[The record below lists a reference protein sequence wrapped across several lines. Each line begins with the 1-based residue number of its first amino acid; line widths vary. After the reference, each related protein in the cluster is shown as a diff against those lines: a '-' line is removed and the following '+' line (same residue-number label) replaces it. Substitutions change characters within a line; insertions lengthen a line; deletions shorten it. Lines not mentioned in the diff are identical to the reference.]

1 MRPAAL
7 PTSGSD
13 RQRGCNEIRYRP
25 ERKFWQIALADLERE
40 LGTDRTGLSSAEAAL
55 RRLRYGPNALEERR
69 RLSLPLK
76 FLSRFRNPLVIILL
90 VAAGVSALTGDLTS
104 FIIISTIVLMSAA
117 LDTVQEFRAEQAA
130 EALKVSVALKELV
143 LRDGKEVTVLGD
155 DLVPGD
161 VVLLA
166 AGDLVPADG
175 RLLEARDFFVNEALL
190 TGESYPSEKDARDE
204 GVDSPEVA
212 SATNA
217 AFMGSSVMNGSA
229 RLMVWGTG
237 LATQLG
243 QISSSLRRAP
253 PPSALDQ
260 GAHRFGMLIV
270 RFTGALVLFV
280 LLINLLFHR
289 PWLESFLFAVALAVG
304 LTPELLPMIIS
315 VTLAR
320 GAIRMAKVQVI
331 VKRLG
336 AIHDL
341 GSMDVLCTDKTGT
354 LTEAK
359 ISLER
364 QVALSG
370 ADSPHVLDLA
380 WLNSHFQAG
389 LRNPL
394 DAAIIESGPP
404 RGAGWAKIDEVP
416 FDFQRRRVS
425 VLVEHEGRRLLV
437 TKGAPE
443 DVIKLATRY
452 EEPDKPELLSLDEAA
467 RVRAAKVF
475 EGLSAAGFRALGV
488 AWRELEPNRAR
499 AAVADEQQLVF
510 AGFVVFSDPPKASA
524 GAAIAALGA
533 KGVGVKILSGDN
545 ERVTQHVCAALGI
558 PITGLLTGT
567 EIEALDD
574 EALAARLEE
583 TNLFCRV
590 TPVQK
595 NRIILSLRHRGHVVG
610 YLGDGINDAPS
621 LHTADV
627 GISVESA
634 VDVAKDA
641 ADIIL
646 LRQDLGVLERG
657 VTEGRRAFGNIMKFI
672 MMAMSSNFGNMFS
685 MAGATLI
692 LPFLPMLPVQIL
704 LNNLLYAVSEMPIPL
719 DAVDS
724 EITEKPEHWDMR
736 FIRNFMLVMGPVS
749 SIFDFLTFGLL
760 LLVFHANEAL
770 FQTGWF
776 IELLATQ
783 VLVIFVL
790 RTRRN
795 PLKSRPHPLL
805 ATTSIAVVVLAVVLP
820 FTPLGSWF
828 GFVPPS
834 ATFLLAIAGLTV
846 SYLLLAQGA
855 KWAFY
860 RRWPPVGGAPAPL
873 MRAQLPLLERS

>member
-1 MRPAAL
+1 MQSF
-7 PTSGSD
+7 SG
-13 RQRGCNEIRYRP
+13 QN
-25 ERKFWQIALADLERE
+25 FWQCPLVDLERQ
-40 LGTDRTGLSSAEAAL
+40 LCTSRDGLSTADAVA
-55 RRLRYGPNALEERR
+55 RRARYGPNVLEERR

-76 FLSRFRNPLVIILL
+76 FLGRFRNPLVLILL
-90 VAAGVSALTGDLTS
+90 VAGGIAALTGDLAS
-104 FIIISTIVLMSAA
+104 CFIISTIVLISAT
-117 LDTVQEFRAEQAA
+117 LDTVQEHRAEEAA
-130 EALKVSVALKELV
+130 EHLKVEVALKEQV
-143 LRDGKEVTVLGD
+143 VRDGQEVTVPGA

-190 TGESYPSEKDARDE
+190 TGESYPAEKHARDE

-217 AFMGSSVMNGSA
+217 AFMGSSVMSGSA
-229 RLMVWGTG
+229 RLIVCGTG

-243 QISSSLRRAP
+243 QISSTLRRAP
-253 PPSALDQ
+253 PPSALDR
-260 GAHRFGMLIV
+260 GTYRFGMLIV
-270 RFTGALVLFV
+270 RFTEILVLFV
-280 LLINLLFHR
+280 LLINFLFHR

-304 LTPELLPMIIS
+304 LTPELLPMIVS

-320 GAIRMAKVQVI
+320 GAIRMAKAQVI

-341 GSMDVLCTDKTGT
+341 GSMTVLCTDKTGT

-359 ISLER
+359 IRLAR

-370 ADSPHVLDLA
+370 ADSERVLELA
-380 WLNSHFQAG
+380 WLNSHFQTG

-394 DAAIIESGPP
+394 DAAIVESGPP

-425 VLVEHEGRRLLV
+425 VVVEREGRRLLIA
-437 TKGAPE
+437 KGAPE
-443 DVIKLATRY
+443 DVIKLASRY
-452 EEPDKPELLSLDEAA
+452 EEPGNPELLPLDDAA
-467 RVRAAKVF
+467 RTRAAKVF
-475 EGLSAAGFRALGV
+475 EELGAGGFRALGV
-488 AWRELEPNRAR
+488 AWRELEPDRQGSTAE
-499 AAVADEQQLVF
+499 DERDLVF
-510 AGFVVFSDPPKASA
+510 AGFVVFFDPPKESA
-524 GAAIAALGA
+524 GAAIGALGA
-533 KGVGVKILSGDN
+533 KSVDVKILSGDS
-545 ERVTQHVCAALGI
+545 ERVTQHVCGELGI
-558 PITGLLTGT
+558 PITGVLTGS
-567 EIEALDD
+567 EIEALSD
-574 EALAARLEE
+574 EALAAQLEE

-590 TPVQK
+590 TPAQK
-595 NRIILSLRHRGHVVG
+595 NRIILGLRHRGHVVG
-610 YLGDGINDAPS
+610 FLGDGINDAPS
-621 LHTADV
+621 RHTADV
-627 GISVESA
+627 GISVDSA

-646 LRQDLGVLERG
+646 LEHDLGVLERG

-704 LNNLLYAVSEMPIPL
+704 LNNLLYAVSEIPIPL
-719 DAVDS
+719 DEVDS
-724 EITEKPEHWDMR
+724 EITEKPEHWDMQ
-736 FIRNFMLVMGPVS
+736 FIRNFMLVLGPVS
-749 SIFDFLTFGLL
+749 SVFDFLTFGLL

-770 FQTGWF
+770 FRTGWF
-776 IELLATQ
+776 IESLATQ

-795 PLKSRPHPLL
+795 PLKSRPHRLL
-805 ATTSIAVVVLAVVLP
+805 ATTSVVVVVLAVVLP
-820 FTPLGSWF
+820 FTPLGAWF

-834 ATFLLAIAGLTV
+834 AAFLLSIAGLTV
-846 SYLLLAQGA
+846 SYLLLAQSA

-860 RRWPPVGGAPAPL
+860 RMWQPAGIATPAPL
-873 MRAQLPLLERS
+873 RSHLPLIGRS

>member
-1 MRPAAL
+1 M
-7 PTSGSD
+7 TSP
-13 RQRGCNEIRYRP
+13 NEP
-25 ERKFWQIALADLERE
+25 ERKVWQIPLAELERQLE
-40 LGTDRTGLSSAEAAL
+40 AGANGLSSAEAAARL
-55 RRLRYGPNALEERR
+55 LRYGPNILEGHR

-76 FLSRFRNPLVIILL
+76 FLSRFHNPLVIILL
-90 VAAGVSALTGDLTS
+90 VAAAISALTGDLTS
-104 FIIISTIVLMSAA
+104 LIIISTIVLISAA
-117 LDTVQEFRAEQAA
+117 LDTVQEFRAEEAA
-130 EALKVSVALKELV
+130 EHLKVSVALKEQV
-143 LRDGKEVTVLGD
+143 LRDGQEVTVLGQ

-175 RLLEARDFFVNEALL
+175 RLLETKDFFVNEALL
-190 TGESYPSEKDARDE
+190 TGESYPTEKHARDE
-204 GVDSPEVA
+204 CIDSPEVTA
-212 SATNA
+212 ATNA

-229 RLMVWGTG
+229 RLMVCGTG

-243 QISSSLRRAP
+243 QISSTLRRPP
-253 PPSALDQ
+253 PPSALDR
-260 GAHRFGMLIV
+260 GTYRFGMLIV
-270 RFTGALVLFV
+270 RFTEILVLFV

-304 LTPELLPMIIS
+304 LTPELLPMIVS

-320 GAIRMAKVQVI
+320 GAIRMAKAQVI

-341 GSMDVLCTDKTGT
+341 GSMTVLCTDKTGT

-359 ISLER
+359 IRLAR

-370 ADSPHVLDLA
+370 ADSERVLELA
-380 WLNSHFQAG
+380 WLNSHFQTG

-394 DAAIIESGPP
+394 DAAIVESGPP

-425 VLVEHEGRRLLV
+425 VVVGREGRRLLIA
-437 TKGAPE
+437 KGAPE
-443 DVIKLATRY
+443 DVIKLASRY
-452 EEPDKPELLSLDEAA
+452 EEPGNPELLPLDDAA
-467 RVRAAKVF
+467 RTRAAKVF
-475 EGLSAAGFRALGV
+475 EELGAGGFRALGV
-488 AWRELEPNRAR
+488 AWRELEPDRQGSTAE
-499 AAVADEQQLVF
+499 DERDLVF
-510 AGFVVFSDPPKASA
+510 AGFVVFFDPPKESA
-524 GAAIAALGA
+524 GAAIGALGA
-533 KGVGVKILSGDN
+533 KSVDVKILSGDG
-545 ERVTQHVCAALGI
+545 ERVTQHVCGELGI
-558 PITGLLTGT
+558 PITGVLTGS
-567 EIEALDD
+567 EIEALSD
-574 EALAARLEE
+574 EALAAQLEE

-590 TPVQK
+590 TPAQK
-595 NRIILSLRHRGHVVG
+595 NRIILGLRHRGHVVG
-610 YLGDGINDAPS
+610 FLGDGINDAPS
-621 LHTADV
+621 LHSADV
-627 GISVESA
+627 GISVDSA

-646 LRQDLGVLERG
+646 LRRDLGVLERG

-719 DAVDS
+719 DEVDN

-736 FIRNFMLVMGPVS
+736 FIRNFTVVLGPVS
-749 SIFDFLTFGLL
+749 SVFDFLTFGLL
-760 LLVFHANEAL
+760 PLVFHAGQAL

-776 IELLATQ
+776 IESLATQ

-805 ATTSIAVVVLAVVLP
+805 AATSIGVVVIAVALP
-820 FTPLGSWF
+820 FTPLGAWF
-828 GFVPPS
+828 GFAPPS
-834 ATFLLAIAGLTV
+834 TDFLLAIAGLTV
-846 SYLLLAQGA
+846 SYLLLAQSA

-860 RRWPPVGGAPAPL
+860 RLWQPAGFATPPQL
-873 MRAQLPLLERS
+873 RSHLPLIARS

>member
-1 MRPAAL
+1 MSA
-7 PTSGSD
+7 GS
-13 RQRGCNEIRYRP
+13 EP
-25 ERKFWQIALADLERE
+25 KRKFWQIALADLERQV
-40 LGTDRTGLSSAEAAL
+40 GAGATGLTSAEAAS
-55 RRLRYGPNALEERR
+55 RRLRYGPNTLAERR
-69 RLSLPLK
+69 RLSLPLE
-76 FLSRFRNPLVIILL
+76 FLGRFRNPLVLILL
-90 VAAGVSALTGDLTS
+90 AAAAISALTGDLTS
-104 FIIISTIVLMSAA
+104 FIIICTIVVTSAL
-117 LDTVQEFRAEQAA
+117 LDTVQEYRAKEAA
-130 EALKVSVALKELV
+130 ESLRVSVALKERV
-143 LRDGKEVTVLGD
+143 LRDGREVTVLGP

-161 VVLLA
+161 VVFLA

-190 TGESYPSEKDARDE
+190 TGESYPAEKHARDE
-204 GVDSPEVA
+204 GVETPEVA

-229 RLMVWGTG
+229 RLLVCATG
-237 LATQLG
+237 LTTQLG
-243 QISSSLRRAP
+243 QISSSLRRVP
-253 PPSALDQ
+253 PPSAMDQ
-260 GAHRFGMLIV
+260 GTHRFGMLIV
-270 RFTGALVLFV
+270 RFTEVLVLFV

-304 LTPELLPMIIS
+304 LTPELLPMIVS

-320 GAIRMAKVQVI
+320 GAIRMAKAQVI

-341 GSMDVLCTDKTGT
+341 GSMDILCTDKTGT

-359 ISLER
+359 ISLAR

-370 ADSPHVLDLA
+370 NVSEHVLDLA

-394 DAAIIESGPP
+394 DNAIIESGPP
-404 RGAGWAKIDEVP
+404 RGAGWTKIDEVP

-425 VLVEHEGRRLLV
+425 VLVEHEGRRRLI

-443 DVIKLATRY
+443 DVIKLAVRY
-452 EEPDKPELLSLDEAA
+452 EEPGKPELLALDDAA
-467 RVRAAKVF
+467 RARAAKVF
-475 EGLSAAGFRALGV
+475 EGLSADGFRALAV
-488 AWRELEPNRAR
+488 AWRELEPDRKEAT
-499 AAVADEQQLVF
+499 VADEQELVF
-510 AGFVVFSDPPKASA
+510 AGFIVFSDPPKASA

-533 KGVGVKILSGDN
+533 DGVGVKILSGDN
-545 ERVTQHVCAALGI
+545 ERVTQHVCTELGI
-558 PITGLLTGT
+558 PIIGLLTGT
-567 EIEALDD
+567 EIEALSD
-574 EALAARLEE
+574 EALATRLED

-595 NRIILSLRHRGHVVG
+595 NRIILGLRHRGHVVG

-627 GISVESA
+627 GISVDSA

-646 LRQDLGVLERG
+646 LQQDLGVLARG

-704 LNNLLYAVSEMPIPL
+704 LNNLLYAVSEIPIPL
-719 DAVDS
+719 DEVDS
-724 EITEKPEHWDMR
+724 EITAKPEHWDMR

-776 IELLATQ
+776 IESLATQ

-795 PLKSRPHPLL
+795 PLRSRPHSLL
-805 ATTSIAVVVLAVVLP
+805 TATSLAVVVLAVALP
-820 FTPLGSWF
+820 FTPLGAWF

-834 ATFLLAIAGLTV
+834 AAFVLAIAGLTV
-846 SYLLLAQGA
+846 SYLALAQGA

-860 RRWPPVGGAPAPL
+860 RSYN
-873 MRAQLPLLERS
+873 LPTAVDVAKRK

>member
-1 MRPAAL
+1 
-7 PTSGSD
+7 
-13 RQRGCNEIRYRP
+13 
-25 ERKFWQIALADLERE
+25 
-40 LGTDRTGLSSAEAAL
+40 
-55 RRLRYGPNALEERR
+55 
-69 RLSLPLK
+69 
-76 FLSRFRNPLVIILL
+76 
-90 VAAGVSALTGDLTS
+90 
-104 FIIISTIVLMSAA
+104 
-117 LDTVQEFRAEQAA
+117 
-130 EALKVSVALKELV
+130 
-143 LRDGKEVTVLGD
+143 
-155 DLVPGD
+155 
-161 VVLLA
+161 
-166 AGDLVPADG
+166 
-175 RLLEARDFFVNEALL
+175 LL
-190 TGESYPSEKDARDE
+190 TGESYPAEKHARDE

-217 AFMGSSVMNGSA
+217 AFMGGSA
-229 RLMVWGTG
+229 RLMVCGTG

-270 RFTGALVLFV
+270 HFTGALVLFV

-289 PWLESFLFAVALAVG
+289 PWLQSFLFAVALAVG

-359 ISLER
+359 ISLAR

-404 RGAGWAKIDEVP
+404 RDALWTKIDEVP

-443 DVIKLATRY
+443 DVIKLAIRY
-452 EEPDKPELLSLDEAA
+452 EEPSKPGLLPLDEEA
-467 RVRAAKVF
+467 RTRAAKVS

-488 AWRELEPNRAR
+488 AWRELEPDRAR
-499 AAVADEQQLVF
+499 AAVADERELVF

-627 GISVESA
+627 GISVDSA

-646 LRQDLGVLERG
+646 LQQDLGVLERG

-692 LPFLPMLPVQIL
+692 LSFLPMLPVQIL
-704 LNNLLYAVSEMPIPL
+704 LNNLLYAVSEMPLPL
-719 DAVDS
+719 DEVDS

-736 FIRNFMLVMGPVS
+736 FIRNFMLVKGPVS

-776 IELLATQ
+776 IESLSTQ

-805 ATTSIAVVVLAVVLP
+805 VTTSIAVVVIAVVLP
-820 FTPLGSWF
+820 FTPLGLWF

-846 SYLLLAQGA
+846 SYLLLAQRA

-860 RRWPPVGGAPAPL
+860 RRWLPVGAVPAPL
-873 MRAQLPLLERS
+873 IRAQLPLLERS